1 MTDFFGDDDINNGN
15 GEPSI
20 EITPNIELQL
30 NKFNNN
36 EYLKEK
42 YIPEKA
48 LFACET
54 IIKSLKS
61 FYINNIDIPLLVYG
75 NKGIGKITC
84 ILGLLG
90 HIPCYLPEYD
100 NEDNAN
106 ANANTNANANSLEKK
121 LNNINFFK
129 VLDNEFSKLIYY
141 ENIYYLNI
149 KVLHNNTE
157 IINYLQYIYKIT
169 RTRSFDENEKKI
181 IIISNIDKCNHE
193 AHRYISFMIEKI
205 SIQTS
210 YIFTSYTLTLLDKKI
225 VSACAPIKFPYLD
238 ETSFSKIFKNNF
250 KKSFININKAFL
262 YPQSLKKYY
271 DIYVSNHYNI
281 GSTIAQIKYYLEI
294 DGIIFLKDKNKTCS
308 LMTTIAQKFIKKKLI
323 LSTVISALE
332 IRKFL
337 YTMISL
343 NINLTTF
350 VQEVVKQL
358 YNSHLNTN
366 IKLKI
371 IEASSNFSK
380 NILDSNKEVIIIE
393 TFFYNIIN
401 IIYSPITTEI
411 KSI

>member
-1 MTDFFGDDDINNGN
+1 MTDFFGDDDMNSGS
-15 GEPSI
+15 GEPGI
-20 EITPNIELQL
+20 EITPNIEFQL
-30 NKFNNN
+30 NKFNDN

-48 LFACET
+48 LFASEAT
-54 IIKSLKS
+54 IQSFKS

-90 HIPCYLPEYD
+90 HIPCYLPEHEND
-100 NEDNAN
+100 ENALD
-106 ANANTNANANSLEKK
+106 NTNALEKK
-121 LNNINFFK
+121 LNNLNFFK
-129 VLDNEFSKLIYY
+129 VLDNEFSQLIYY

-205 SIQTS
+205 STQTS

-225 VSACAPIKFPYLD
+225 VSACAPLKFSYLD
-238 ETSFSKIFKNNF
+238 EITFCKIFKTNF
-250 KKSFININKAFL
+250 KKSFTNINKAFL

-271 DIYVSNHYNI
+271 DIYVSNNYNI

-294 DGIIFLKDKNKTCS
+294 DGISFLKDKSKTCS

-343 NINLTTF
+343 NIDLITF

-358 YNSHLNTN
+358 YHTHLHTT

-371 IEASSNFSK
+371 IEASSHFSK
-380 NILDSNKEVIIIE
+380 DILNSNKEVIIIE

>member
-1 MTDFFGDDDINNGN
+1 MTDMFGEDDMNNAS

-20 EITPNIELQL
+20 EITPNIEFQL
-30 NKFNNN
+30 NKFNDN

-48 LFACET
+48 LFANET
-54 IIKSLKS
+54 TIQSLKS
-61 FYINNIDIPLLVYG
+61 FYINNIDMPLLVYG

-90 HIPCYLPEYD
+90 HIPCYLPDYD
-100 NEDNAN
+100 NDENALD
-106 ANANTNANANSLEKK
+106 NTNALEKK
-121 LNNINFFK
+121 LNNLNFFK

-205 SIQTS
+205 STQTS

-225 VSACAPIKFPYLD
+225 VSACAPLKFSYLD
-238 ETSFSKIFKNNF
+238 ETSFCKIFKSNF
-250 KKSFININKAFL
+250 KKTFTNINKAFL
-262 YPQSLKKYY
+262 YPLSLKKYY
-271 DIYVSNHYNI
+271 EIYVSNHYNI
-281 GSTIAQIKYYLEI
+281 GTTIAQIKYYLEI
-294 DGIIFLKDKNKTCS
+294 EGISFLKDKSKTCS

-343 NINLTTF
+343 NINLITF

-371 IEASSNFSK
+371 IEASSHFSK
-380 NILDSNKEVIIIE
+380 DILESNKEVIIIE